1 MAQPALLTT
10 RRAKLRAER
19 RGAEGTEGVLV
30 PVGSPSRS
38 RAQPPSCTAPGEGK
52 KGAEILQELLA
63 MAQPYL
69 DLAEGESPALGGPMP
84 GVPINRAVRGTPPPP
99 AGPSSAQEPPSWAP
113 KSCPGSSAAGPG
125 PSPHSTP
132 VCSGSPGAR
141 VPGGLGKGLEG
152 HLRESPGWGRSPG
165 PQPQPSPAHG
175 RPQRCKGVP
184 RVAQGQCKVRAPVPT
199 PACSDGLSP
208 HGLEHEQCLRGG
220 S

>member
-69 DLAEGESPALGGPMP
+69 DLAKGTHRPLGGRCQVSPSTGLSGGPLLHLP
-84 GVPINRAVRGTPPPP
+84 GP
-99 AGPSSAQEPPSWAP
+99 AAAQEPTSWAL
-113 KSCPGSSAAGPG
+113 K
-125 PSPHSTP
+125 
-132 VCSGSPGAR
+132 
-141 VPGGLGKGLEG
+141 
-152 HLRESPGWGRSPG
+152 
-165 PQPQPSPAHG
+165 
-175 RPQRCKGVP
+175 
-184 RVAQGQCKVRAPVPT
+184 
-199 PACSDGLSP
+199 
-208 HGLEHEQCLRGG
+208 
-220 S
+220 